1 MDKEQQR
8 LVSFLEEDLQQ
19 LEKHTEKV
27 NTLCSQY
34 INNSFDY
41 HKDIEAIESFI
52 SYWTRHINKLKTNN
66 YEK

>member
-1 MDKEQQR
+1 MTKEQQR
-8 LVSFLEEDLQQ
+8 LVNFLEEDLQQ

-27 NTLCSQY
+27 NTLCCQY

-52 SYWTRHINKLKTNN
+52 SYWTRHINKLKTN
-66 YEK
+66 

>member
-1 MDKEQQR
+1 MDRER
-8 LVSFLEEDLQQ
+8 LHNFLTDDLKK

-52 SYWTRHINKLKTNN
+52 SYWKQHISKLK
-66 YEK
+66 